1 MSCGREGG
9 NTSARPRGER
19 CRRQQDLKRGKVFVG
34 SIQSAKIALYG
45 GAKQVKAEQ
54 KPLLSSEDVH
64 DQQRHCLHLRARAKM
79 RVSESE
85 SGGRE
90 GGSLRGEGTGGRGGV
105 MEEGTEE
112 GKERDRGSAR
122 APTINILKRTKT
134 LKLGLFDILDGHK
147 VSRDKGQ
154 LFIWFFNLKD
164 RACTEI

>member
-90 GGSLRGEGTGGRGGV
+90 GGSLRGEGTGGRGGGDGGRDGGR
-105 MEEGTEE
+105 ERERQRERASTYNKHLKTNQNTETRPVRYFRWTQ
-112 GKERDRGSAR
+112 G
-122 APTINILKRTKT
+122 
-134 LKLGLFDILDGHK
+134 F
-147 VSRDKGQ
+147 KGQ
-154 LFIWFFNLKD
+154 
-164 RACTEI
+164 RAIVYLVF

>member
-90 GGSLRGEGTGGRGGV
+90 GGSLRGEGTGGRGGGDGGRDGGR
-105 MEEGTEE
+105 ERERQRERASTYNKHLKTNQNTETRPVRYFRWTQ
-112 GKERDRGSAR
+112 G
-122 APTINILKRTKT
+122 
-134 LKLGLFDILDGHK
+134 F
-147 VSRDKGQ
+147 KGQ
-154 LFIWFFNLKD
+154 
-164 RACTEI
+164 RAIVCLVF

>member
-85 SGGRE
+85 SGREGGREEGRE
-90 GGSLRGEGTGGRGGV
+90 GVSGERERAGGGG
-105 MEEGTEE
+105 
-112 GKERDRGSAR
+112 
-122 APTINILKRTKT
+122 
-134 LKLGLFDILDGHK
+134 
-147 VSRDKGQ
+147 
-154 LFIWFFNLKD
+154 
-164 RACTEI
+164 

>member
-90 GGSLRGEGTGGRGGV
+90 GGSLRGEGTGGWGGGDGGRDGGR
-105 MEEGTEE
+105 ERERQRERASTYNKHLKTNQNTETRPVRYFRWTQ
-112 GKERDRGSAR
+112 G
-122 APTINILKRTKT
+122 
-134 LKLGLFDILDGHK
+134 F
-147 VSRDKGQ
+147 KGQ
-154 LFIWFFNLKD
+154 
-164 RACTEI
+164 RAIVYLVF

>member
-90 GGSLRGEGTGGRGGV
+90 GGSLRGEGTGGRGGGDGGRDGGR
-105 MEEGTEE
+105 ERERQRERASTYTKHLKTNQNTETRPVRYFRWTQ
-112 GKERDRGSAR
+112 G
-122 APTINILKRTKT
+122 
-134 LKLGLFDILDGHK
+134 F
-147 VSRDKGQ
+147 KGQ
-154 LFIWFFNLKD
+154 
-164 RACTEI
+164 RAIVYLVF